1 MLGPGGF
8 SIKPSVVH
16 LTSIAPTGCYFLGEP
31 FEGASMLGRFLVAS
45 VTALTATVALPRI
58 SSATAAVDPCAFIED
73 LDVQLQ
79 RLVRSTSPEQRFVP
93 FRQLFR
99 ADFDVPGIAR
109 FVLGRY
115 WRLASSAQQQE
126 FLALFENYI
135 VLTFSGRL
143 SQYVESGD
151 APRVTGS
158 KLDPEG
164 AVVASQ
170 INLANGG
177 GPRAG
182 GHGATVL
189 PIRVDWHLTAQ
200 NGSYKI
206 NDVVVDGI
214 SMAVTQRS
222 EVTSAIER
230 QGGQVQALLATLH
243 HQTPRAL
250 PQ

>member
-1 MLGPGGF
+1 MLPRLL
-8 SIKPSVVH
+8 P
-16 LTSIAPTGCYFLGEP
+16 
-31 FEGASMLGRFLVAS
+31 AS
-45 VTALTATVALPRI
+45 VAGLIAAAALPNI
-58 SSATAAVDPCAFIED
+58 PDAAAADPSAFIDD
-73 LDVQLQ
+73 LDTQLQ
-79 RLVRSTSPEQRFVP
+79 HLIRDTSPDQRFVR

-99 ADFDVPGIAR
+99 ADFDIPGIAR
-109 FVLGRY
+109 FVLGPY
-115 WRLASSAQQQE
+115 WRLASPAQQQE

-135 VLTFSGRL
+135 VQTFSGRL
-143 SQYVESGD
+143 SQYAESGD

-158 KLDPEG
+158 RLDPEG
-164 AVVASQ
+164 AVVSSQ

-182 GHGATVL
+182 GHGPTVL
-189 PIRVDWHLTAQ
+189 PIKVDWHLTAQ

-222 EVTSAIER
+222 EFTSAIER

-243 HQTPRAL
+243 QQTPRAL

>member
-1 MLGPGGF
+1 MF
-8 SIKPSVVH
+8 
-16 LTSIAPTGCYFLGEP
+16 
-31 FEGASMLGRFLVAS
+31 GRFLVAG
-45 VTALTATVALPRI
+45 VTALTAAVALRQI
-58 SSATAAVDPCAFIED
+58 SGATAAADPCAFIED

-99 ADFDVPGIAR
+99 ADFDVSGIAR

-115 WRLASSAQQQE
+115 WRRASPAQQQE

-135 VLTFSGRL
+135 VQTFSGRL

-164 AVVASQ
+164 VVVSSQ

-189 PIRVDWHLTAQ
+189 PIRVDLTEQ

-206 NDVVVDGI
+206 SDVVVDGI
-214 SMAVTQRS
+214 SMAVTQRT
-222 EVTSAIER
+222 EFTSAIDR
-230 QGGQVQALLATLH
+230 QGGQVQSLLTTLRR
-243 HQTPRAL
+243 QTPTAF
-250 PQ
+250 PP

>member
-1 MLGPGGF
+1 MLR
-8 SIKPSVVH
+8 
-16 LTSIAPTGCYFLGEP
+16 
-31 FEGASMLGRFLVAS
+31 RFFFAS
-45 VTALTATVALPRI
+45 VPGLI
-58 SSATAAVDPCAFIED
+58 ATAALPNVPDAAAADPSAFIDD
-73 LDVQLQ
+73 LDAQLQ
-79 RLVRSTSPEQRFVP
+79 HLIRDTSPDQRFVR
-93 FRQLFR
+93 FRQIFR

-109 FVLGRY
+109 FVLGPY
-115 WRLASSAQQQE
+115 WRLASPAQQQE

-135 VLTFSGRL
+135 VQTFSGRL
-143 SQYVESGD
+143 SQYAESGD

-158 KLDPEG
+158 RLDPEG
-164 AVVASQ
+164 AVVSSQ

-182 GHGATVL
+182 GHGPTVL
-189 PIRVDWHLTAQ
+189 PIKVDWHLTAQ

-206 NDVVVDGI
+206 NDVVVDGV

-222 EVTSAIER
+222 EFTSAIER

-243 HQTPRAL
+243 QQTPSAL

>member
-1 MLGPGGF
+1 
-8 SIKPSVVH
+8 
-16 LTSIAPTGCYFLGEP
+16 
-31 FEGASMLGRFLVAS
+31 
-45 VTALTATVALPRI
+45 
-58 SSATAAVDPCAFIED
+58 
-73 LDVQLQ
+73 
-79 RLVRSTSPEQRFVP
+79 VR
-93 FRQLFR
+93 FRQIFR

-109 FVLGRY
+109 FVLGPY
-115 WRLASSAQQQE
+115 WRLASPAQRQE

-135 VLTFSGRL
+135 VQTFSGRL
-143 SQYVESGD
+143 SQYAESSD

-158 KLDPEG
+158 RLDPEG
-164 AVVASQ
+164 AVVSSQ

-182 GHGATVL
+182 GHGPTVL
-189 PIRVDWHLTAQ
+189 PIKVDWHLTAQ

-222 EVTSAIER
+222 EFTSAIAR

-243 HQTPRAL
+243 QQTPSAL

>member
-1 MLGPGGF
+1 MA
-8 SIKPSVVH
+8 H
-16 LTSIAPTGCYFLGEP
+16 
-31 FEGASMLGRFLVAS
+31 FEGASMLRRFLLAS
-45 VTALTATVALPRI
+45 VAGL
-58 SSATAAVDPCAFIED
+58 SATAALPNIPDAAAADPSAFVDD
-73 LDVQLQ
+73 LDAQLQ
-79 RLVRSTSPEQRFVP
+79 HLIRDTSPDQRFVR

-109 FVLGRY
+109 FVLGPY
-115 WRLASSAQQQE
+115 WRLASPAQQQE

-135 VLTFSGRL
+135 VQAFSGRL
-143 SQYVESGD
+143 SQYAESGD

-158 KLDPEG
+158 RLDPEG
-164 AVVASQ
+164 AVVSSQ

-182 GHGATVL
+182 GHGPTVL

-222 EVTSAIER
+222 EFTSAIER

-243 HQTPRAL
+243 QQTPSAL
-250 PQ
+250 P

>member
-1 MLGPGGF
+1 MLR
-8 SIKPSVVH
+8 
-16 LTSIAPTGCYFLGEP
+16 
-31 FEGASMLGRFLVAS
+31 RFFFAS
-45 VTALTATVALPRI
+45 VAGLI
-58 SSATAAVDPCAFIED
+58 ATAALPNVPDADAADPSAFIDD
-73 LDVQLQ
+73 LDTQLQ
-79 RLVRSTSPEQRFVP
+79 DLIRDTSPDQRFVR
-93 FRQLFR
+93 FRQIFR

-109 FVLGRY
+109 FVLGPY
-115 WRLASSAQQQE
+115 WRLASPAQQQE

-135 VLTFSGRL
+135 VQTFSGRL
-143 SQYVESGD
+143 SQYAESGD

-158 KLDPEG
+158 RLDPEG
-164 AVVASQ
+164 AVVSSQ

-182 GHGATVL
+182 GHGPTVL

-206 NDVVVDGI
+206 NDVVVDGV

-222 EVTSAIER
+222 EFTSAIER

-243 HQTPRAL
+243 QQTPRAL
-250 PQ
+250 AQ

>member
-1 MLGPGGF
+1 MLR
-8 SIKPSVVH
+8 
-16 LTSIAPTGCYFLGEP
+16 
-31 FEGASMLGRFLVAS
+31 RFFFAS
-45 VTALTATVALPRI
+45 VPGLI
-58 SSATAAVDPCAFIED
+58 ATAALPNVPDAAAADPSAFIDD
-73 LDVQLQ
+73 LDAQLQ
-79 RLVRSTSPEQRFVP
+79 HLIRDTSPDQRFVR
-93 FRQLFR
+93 FRQIFR
-99 ADFDVPGIAR
+99 ADFDVPSIGR
-109 FVLGRY
+109 FVLGPY
-115 WRLASSAQQQE
+115 WRLASPAQQQE

-135 VLTFSGRL
+135 VQTFSGRL
-143 SQYVESGD
+143 SQYAESGD

-158 KLDPEG
+158 RLDPEG
-164 AVVASQ
+164 AVVSSQ

-182 GHGATVL
+182 GHGPTVL
-189 PIRVDWHLTAQ
+189 PIKVDWHLTAQ

-222 EVTSAIER
+222 EFTSAIER

-243 HQTPRAL
+243 QQTPIAL

>member
-1 MLGPGGF
+1 MLRRF
-8 SIKPSVVH
+8 FFASVVG
-16 LTSIAPTGCYFLGEP
+16 LI
-31 FEGASMLGRFLVAS
+31 
-45 VTALTATVALPRI
+45 
-58 SSATAAVDPCAFIED
+58 ATAALPNVPNAAAADPSAFIDD
-73 LDVQLQ
+73 LDAQLQ
-79 RLVRSTSPEQRFVP
+79 HLIRDTSPDQRFVR
-93 FRQLFR
+93 FRQIFR

-109 FVLGRY
+109 FVLGPY
-115 WRLASSAQQQE
+115 WRLASPAQQQE

-135 VLTFSGRL
+135 VQTFSGRL
-143 SQYVESGD
+143 SQYAESGD

-158 KLDPEG
+158 RLDPEG
-164 AVVASQ
+164 AVVSSQ

-182 GHGATVL
+182 GHGPTVL

-222 EVTSAIER
+222 EFTSAIER

-243 HQTPRAL
+243 QQTPSAL

>member
-1 MLGPGGF
+1 MLR
-8 SIKPSVVH
+8 
-16 LTSIAPTGCYFLGEP
+16 
-31 FEGASMLGRFLVAS
+31 RFFFAS
-45 VTALTATVALPRI
+45 VPGLI
-58 SSATAAVDPCAFIED
+58 ATAALPNVPDAAAADPSAFIDD
-73 LDVQLQ
+73 LDAQLQ
-79 RLVRSTSPEQRFVP
+79 HLIRDTSPDQRFVR
-93 FRQLFR
+93 FRQIFR
-99 ADFDVPGIAR
+99 ADFDVPSIGR
-109 FVLGRY
+109 FVLGPY
-115 WRLASSAQQQE
+115 WRLASPAQQQE

-135 VLTFSGRL
+135 VQTFSGRL
-143 SQYVESGD
+143 SQYAESGD

-158 KLDPEG
+158 RLDPEG
-164 AVVASQ
+164 AVVSSQ

-182 GHGATVL
+182 GHGPTVL
-189 PIRVDWHLTAQ
+189 PIKVDWHLTAQ

-222 EVTSAIER
+222 EFTSAIER

-243 HQTPRAL
+243 QQTPSAL

>member
-1 MLGPGGF
+1 MLR
-8 SIKPSVVH
+8 
-16 LTSIAPTGCYFLGEP
+16 
-31 FEGASMLGRFLVAS
+31 RFFFAS
-45 VTALTATVALPRI
+45 VAGLI
-58 SSATAAVDPCAFIED
+58 ATAALPNVPDAAAADPSAFIDD
-73 LDVQLQ
+73 LDTQLQ
-79 RLVRSTSPEQRFVP
+79 HLIRDTSPDQRFVR
-93 FRQLFR
+93 FRQIFR

-109 FVLGRY
+109 FVLGPY
-115 WRLASSAQQQE
+115 WRLASPAQQQE

-135 VLTFSGRL
+135 VQTFSGRL
-143 SQYVESGD
+143 SQYAESGD

-158 KLDPEG
+158 RLDPEG
-164 AVVASQ
+164 AVVSSQ

-182 GHGATVL
+182 GHGPTVL

-206 NDVVVDGI
+206 NDVVVDGV

-222 EVTSAIER
+222 EFTSAIER

-243 HQTPRAL
+243 QQTPRAL
-250 PQ
+250 AQ